1 VNFTSLGSARHRV
14 KCVNVPA
21 AYSKA
26 CERNAF
32 SPFLRCL
39 ALSVCRIISWNWCL
53 FLESHG
59 IGVKRVKIRKNKSY
73 RGQTYLTTLPDVR
86 VWTKRAL
93 TTWSVHVGA
102 VARSQN
108 FFPLKVLRS
117 SGYAD
122 FNLCS
127 CQSNRQKSLIRT
139 REWEAQS
146 PAQTHQPCASIFFL
160 NIHTSYILP
169 PFRFTSR
176 FQHLRAD

>member
-1 VNFTSLGSARHRV
+1 MCQCPCCLFKGMWEKRLPPYDLSV
-14 KCVNVPA
+14 
-21 AYSKA
+21 
-26 CERNAF
+26 

-39 ALSVCRIISWNWCL
+39 ALSICRIISWNWCL

-108 FFPLKVLRS
+108 FFFLKVLRS

-160 NIHTSYILP
+160 NIHTPYILP
-169 PFRFTSR
+169 PFCFTSR
-176 FQHLRAD
+176 FQHLHTD